1 MKKQDNSGSQLPH
14 PHPDAGPP
22 SPLGLGWGKLKTLLG
37 LTSLFLCVSVAG
49 ALAQSTPDDDS
60 HKKRCAN
67 PIIEAQLQ
75 QRSPNRLQQVDK
87 LNEQVRAFGQLG
99 TQARSTSAT
108 VYRIPVVVH
117 VVHNQPNGLIG
128 GANNP
133 NITDAQIQS
142 QIDVLNED
150 YRKAVGTPGGTSTN
164 PVAVDTN
171 IEFYLA
177 TQDPNGAPSTG
188 VVRTYYAA
196 KNSFDLFNDLYLL
209 SDISYWPSNRY
220 LNIWV
225 VALSNRNYLGFGQF
239 PTAADTLQGLDDTN
253 ERIDGVVIDHRYFGR
268 RTGTVTSSLYCCG
281 RTTTHEVGHWLGLIH
296 PNGDTR
302 CGDDYV
308 ADTPPIEGL
317 NETDKCDPIFSACRS
332 GARTQNLIEN
342 YMDYTPDAC
351 MNVFTAGQRDRMAAV
366 LQLSPRRLQLI
377 LANTALPETEQL
389 NVLIYPNPSSSQS
402 IVRVQFKGLKTF
414 DTELIDANGRT
425 IQADTYPATLSRE
438 ITLPVASLQA
448 GVYIFRVK
456 TQNETVSQRVL
467 IQ

>member
-1 MKKQDNSGSQLPH
+1 MKKQDNS
-14 PHPDAGPP
+14 
-22 SPLGLGWGKLKTLLG
+22 KLKTVLTGLG
-37 LTSLFLCVSVAG
+37 VWLSLTSGF
-49 ALAQSTPDDDS
+49 AQSMTATSGTLLDDDS
-60 HKKRCAN
+60 HKQRCAN
-67 PIIEAQLQ
+67 PLIEAQLQ
-75 QRSPNRLQQVDK
+75 RQSPNRLQQLNS
-87 LNEQVRAFGQLG
+87 LNEQVRTYATFNPNARG
-99 TQARSTSAT
+99 TAAT

-117 VVHNQPNGLIG
+117 VVHNQANGTIG

-142 QIDVLNED
+142 QIQVLNED
-150 YRKAVGTPGGTSTN
+150 YRKVAGTPGGSSTN
-164 PVAVDTN
+164 PIAVDTN

-177 TQDPNGAPSTG
+177 NKDPDGQNSNGIT
-188 VVRTYYAA
+188 RTYYAA
-196 KNSFDLFNDLYLL
+196 KSSFDLFNDLYLL
-209 SDISYWPSNRY
+209 SSIVYWPSNRY

-225 VALSNRNYLGFGQF
+225 VAISNRNYLGYGQF
-239 PTAADTLQGLDDTN
+239 PTAADTLQGLDNTD
-253 ERIDGVVIDHRYFGR
+253 ERIDGVVIDHHYFGR

-308 ADTPPIEGL
+308 ADTPPIEAL
-317 NETDKCDPIFSACRS
+317 NETDKCADIFSTCRS
-332 GARTQNLIEN
+332 GITTRNLIED

-351 MNVFTAGQRDRMAAV
+351 MNVFTGGQRDRMAAV

-377 LANTALPETEQL
+377 QSNTALPETEQL
-389 NVLIYPNPSSSQS
+389 TVLISPNPSSIQS
-402 IVRVQFKGLKTF
+402 TVSVQFKGLQAF
-414 DTELIDANGRT
+414 STELINVSGRT
-425 IQADTYPATLSRE
+425 IQTESYPATLSRQ
-438 ITLPVASLQA
+438 ITLPVSDLQA